1 MPWTFFDSSGRKLNT
16 ASTSVAD
23 LDIDGATDIGAA
35 IVDADLFIID
45 DGAGGTNRKTA
56 ASRLK
61 TYAGVTQAVQSD
73 IEAET
78 NQDTYI
84 PPDLLKHHPG
94 VAKFWVDIDHSSGS
108 PVIDGDYNVAS
119 LDDNGTGNT
128 DINYTV
134 AFADAHY
141 AVVCMGSYTGAYVNI
156 IGESVTY
163 HTTTYQR
170 ILCIRNSAS
179 NAGVD
184 INGAFVAGFGDQ

>member
-1 MPWTFFDSSGRKLNT
+1 MPWTFYSATGQRLSS
-16 ASTSVAD
+16 AVTSINV
-23 LDIDGATDIGAA
+23 LDIDGATALSGAVA
-35 IVDADLFIID
+35 DADLFIVD
-45 DGAGGTNRKTA
+45 DNASGANRKVTA
-56 ASRLK
+56 AVIK

-141 AVVCMGSYTGAYVNI
+141 AVVCMGSYTGVYVSI
-156 IGESVTY
+156 IGESVTH

-170 ILCIRNSAS
+170 ILCIQNSAS
-179 NAGVD
+179 DAGVD

>member
-1 MPWTFFDSSGRKLNT
+1 MPWTFYNSAGQKLST
-16 ASTSVAD
+16 AATSIDV
-23 LDIDGATDIGAA
+23 LDIDGATDIGAD

-134 AFADAHY
+134 AFSDAHY
-141 AVVCMGSYTGAYVNI
+141 AVVCMGSYTGAYVSI
-156 IGESVTY
+156 IGESVTH

-170 ILCIRNSAS
+170 ILCIQNSAS
-179 NAGVD
+179 DAGVD